1 MKTRKRI
8 ISAVLS
14 AAIAGGVLAANS
26 ASFCLTASAMT
37 NTKFY
42 TQQQFESNWYSLIQ
56 QEKQKYPEKVNGQQC
71 YWNGSDPNSYTQT
84 PCLHNGGYNFMM
96 CMHISVPF
104 TQYESTT
111 YKSFREVDL
120 QNRPKEYSQ
129 CIAFAAKLQED
140 IFQTGDI
147 IRYDMVNGQYQDLDG
162 NWHTYYPKNG
172 DSVRIDNHHSIFIT
186 NANYSGVTFA
196 QCNANDQCEI
206 DWDATQYEN
215 QTVNAAYLRQHASY
229 VERPALCGD
238 LNLDGNINSRDAAI
252 FAETM
257 MTNGGRIGNTPD
269 SAFDANNDLRID
281 EQDYNR
287 ILHMSGSAFQS
298 TRYVNGR
305 RGVCTKRWNKVWES
319 EGDFCVNGGI
329 YATRCNT
336 EGGVSF
342 IGVLDSNL
350 TSFSVPS
357 QVTNP
362 ANGQT
367 YTVTEIGYA
376 SSKAPCTGCMQNLR
390 TVSVP
395 NTVRK
400 IAEKAFYSTN
410 LKSIT
415 FTTDSQLYKIDN
427 YAFYNTALTS
437 ITLPSSLKTI
447 SPNAFHSCAQL
458 GSVVIRAN
466 SVNDCSLQQIGDNA
480 FQGCTALDYF
490 RIPNNTVYA
499 IKFGTTTG
507 VFDTNASLRLEL
519 PNTSSTQGVL
529 YLQTADAN
537 KFRNSSLRIYAGNYR
552 IREYNGSSYVRQLV
566 SKSNKALEWVYPS

>member
-1 MKTRKRI
+1 
-8 ISAVLS
+8 
-14 AAIAGGVLAANS
+14 
-26 ASFCLTASAMT
+26 
-37 NTKFY
+37 
-42 TQQQFESNWYSLIQ
+42 
-56 QEKQKYPEKVNGQQC
+56 
-71 YWNGSDPNSYTQT
+71 
-84 PCLHNGGYNFMM
+84 
-96 CMHISVPF
+96 
-104 TQYESTT
+104 
-111 YKSFREVDL
+111 
-120 QNRPKEYSQ
+120 
-129 CIAFAAKLQED
+129 
-140 IFQTGDI
+140 
-147 IRYDMVNGQYQDLDG
+147 MVNGQYQDLDG

-215 QTVNAAYLRQHASY
+215 QTITAAYLRQHASY

-298 TRYVNGR
+298 TRYVNGS
-305 RGVCTKRWNKVWES
+305 RGVCTSRWNRVYEDK
-319 EGDFCVNGGI
+319 GDFLVNGGI

-342 IGVLDSNL
+342 IGVLDNNV
-350 TSFSVPS
+350 TSFSVPE

-376 SSKAPCTGCMQNLR
+376 APQAPNTIWIKNLQS
-390 TVSVP
+390 VSVP
-395 NTVRK
+395 KTVRK
-400 IAEKAFYSTN
+400 IAKKAFHNTS

-415 FTTDSQLYKIDN
+415 FTNDSQLNEIDE
-427 YAFYNTALTS
+427 YAFFGTRLTS
-437 ITLPSSLKTI
+437 INLPSSLTTI
-447 SPNAFHSCAQL
+447 CANAFNSCAQL
-458 GSVVIRAN
+458 ESVVIRAN
-466 SVNDCSLQQIGDNA
+466 SVNDCSLRQIGNNA

-499 IKFGTTTG
+499 IRFGTNAG
-507 VFDTNASLRLEL
+507 VFDANASLRLEL

-529 YLQTADAN
+529 NLQTADAN

-566 SKSNKALEWVYPS
+566 NKSNKALEWVSPS